1 MKTIRA
7 NIHGLADE
15 LRGKYVICTV
25 IDGELW
31 YYGQDDDLGKVKKIC
46 KDRLMNRCYFE
57 TIEED
62 EA

>member
-7 NIHGLADE
+7 NIHGLVDE

-46 KDRLMNRCYFE
+46 KDKLMNRCYFE
-57 TIEED
+57 IIEED
-62 EA
+62 ET